1 MNRERK
7 NVALLAICQALFMTS
22 QTAMIII
29 AGLVGYALLGA
40 DKALATLP
48 VSAAVI
54 GVALSTIPASLLMKR
69 IGRRAGFM
77 IGTLIGASGGLLA
90 AYAIFAG
97 VFVLFVAGTFVIG
110 CSVGFAHYYRFAA
123 ADVASPAFRSR
134 AISLV
139 VAGGVVSAF
148 ISPSLVRFTTD
159 LTPVT
164 FMGTYLAVVGITLL
178 TTVLLVFLDI
188 PPPTEAEAKEPGRP
202 LSEIAR
208 QPTFIVAILA
218 AMISYGVMSLVMTAT
233 PLAMVACG
241 FGVNDA
247 AHVIQWHVVGMF
259 APAFFTGA
267 LIHRFGVLNIMLCG
281 TLILLSCMVA
291 ALMGITFAN
300 FLFALTALGLGWNFT
315 FIGATT
321 LITETYQPA
330 EKAKAQAANDF
341 LIFGTN
347 ATASLSSGAL
357 LHFMSWNAVHIVAFP
372 FVLFATLAVAWLA
385 LRRRAEAAAGA

>member
-1 MNRERK
+1 MIRERK
-7 NVALLAICQALFMTS
+7 NVALLTLCQALFMTS
-22 QTAMIII
+22 QTTMIII

-48 VSAAVI
+48 VSASVI
-54 GVALSTIPASLLMKR
+54 GVATSTIPASLLMKR

-77 IGTLIGASGGLLA
+77 VGTVFGIIGGLLA
-90 AYAIFAG
+90 AYAIYIAAFP
-97 VFVLFVAGTFVIG
+97 LFVASTFVIG
-110 CSVGFAHYYRFAA
+110 CSVGFAQYYRFAA

-134 AISLV
+134 AISFV

-148 ISPSLVRFTTD
+148 AAPSLVKWTTD
-159 LTPVT
+159 LAPIT
-164 FMGTYLAVVGITLL
+164 FVGTYLVIVAITVTSTLVL
-178 TTVLLVFLDI
+178 TFLDI
-188 PPPTEAEAKEPGRP
+188 PPPTKEEAREPSRP

-208 QPTFIVAILA
+208 QPEFVVAILA
-218 AMISYGVMSLVMTAT
+218 GMISYGVMSLVMTAT
-233 PLAMVACG
+233 PLAMVGSG
-241 FGVNDA
+241 FGLGDA

-259 APAFFTGA
+259 APAFFTGS

-321 LITETYQPA
+321 LLTETYRPA
-330 EKAKAQAANDF
+330 EKAKAQATHDF
-341 LIFGTN
+341 LVFGTN

-357 LHFMSWNAVHIVAFP
+357 LHFLSWNAVHIVALPVVFS
-372 FVLFATLAVAWLA
+372 AMIAIAWLA

>member
-7 NVALLAICQALFMTS
+7 NVALLALCQALFMTS
-22 QTAMIII
+22 QTTMIII

-54 GVALSTIPASLLMKR
+54 GVATSTIPASLLMKR

-77 IGTLIGASGGLLA
+77 VGTLIGITGGLLA
-90 AYAIFAG
+90 AYAMYMAEFH
-97 VFVLFVAGTFVIG
+97 LFVAATFVIG
-110 CSVGFAHYYRFAA
+110 CSSGFAQYYRFAA
-123 ADVASPAFRSR
+123 ADVASPGFRSR
-134 AISLV
+134 AISFV

-148 ISPSLVRFTTD
+148 IAPSLVKWTTD
-159 LTPVT
+159 LVAIT
-164 FMGTYLAVVGITLL
+164 FMGTYLVVVAITVT
-178 TTVLLVFLDI
+178 TTVVLAFLDI
-188 PPPTEAEAKEPGRP
+188 PPPTEQEAREPGRP
-202 LSEIAR
+202 LSTLAR
-208 QPTFIVAILA
+208 QPEFVVAIMA
-218 AMISYGVMSLVMTAT
+218 GMISYGTMSLIMTAT

-241 FGVNDA
+241 FNVGDA

-259 APAFFTGA
+259 APAFFTGS

-281 TLILLSCMVA
+281 TLILLSCLVA
-291 ALMGITFAN
+291 ALMGITFGN

-321 LITETYQPA
+321 LLTETYRPA
-330 EKAKAQAANDF
+330 EKAKAQATHDF
-341 LIFGTN
+341 LVFGTN

-357 LHFMSWNAVHIVAFP
+357 LHFMSWNAVNIVALPVVFM
-372 FVLFATLAVAWLA
+372 AALAIAWLA
-385 LRRRAEAAAGA
+385 WHRSAEVAGGA